1 MKIDLSFRHDYEI
14 KVLKGAI
21 YDTRGPMDSP
31 GNFLSWYGTAQKTGY
46 LVTPRGGEPWIGVV
60 AAGPFPSLSPMNSL
74 FSCPNPRDFCI
85 VLNGQALI
93 VSTER
98 PGKSVSVPCA
108 PVLDVKILPEI
119 NLMLFSDYTGV
130 VAWGPNGLEW
140 RTCPVAFNG
149 VEILYSDE
157 NYIYGS
163 TLDEDGPNP
172 YAPFQIEVKT
182 GRTTG
187 GCMLLDPT
195 LAFTNVSVPLND
207 GSTPSLGTASDTS
220 VLPSAVP
227 SQNPTR
233 LDYSPRSTI
242 RLSAESNSR

>member
-1 MKIDLSFRHDYEI
+1 MKIDLSFAHDYEI
-14 KVLKGAI
+14 KLLKGAI
-21 YDTRGPMDSP
+21 YDTRGPLDAP
-31 GNFLSWYGTAQKTGY
+31 GNFISWYGTAQKTGF
-46 LVTPRGGEPWIGVV
+46 LLTPTEGEPWIGVV
-60 AAGPFPSLSPMNSL
+60 ASGPFPTLAPSNAV
-74 FSCPNPRDFCI
+74 FSCPNPRQFCI

-93 VSTER
+93 IDSDR
-98 PGKSVSVPCA
+98 PGKSVAVPCA
-108 PVLDVKILPEI
+108 PILDVKILLE
-119 NLMLFSDYTGV
+119 NELLLLSDYTGV
-130 VAWGPNGLEW
+130 VAWGRNGLAW

-195 LAFTNVSVPLND
+195 LAFTDTMVPLNNESIASI
-207 GSTPSLGTASDTS
+207 STTTDAAVPPSDT
-220 VLPSAVP
+220 LGEKLI
-227 SQNPTR
+227 R
-233 LDYSPRSTI
+233 LDYMPRSTI
-242 RLSAESNSR
+242 RLSAGPNCR